1 MNGKMTSSTP
11 QRKTLRGYALCM
23 LALLVV
29 LVAPAYST
37 ADGASSSWPN
47 WRGSADNNGLIHAL
61 TPRVASDAALL
72 WQTDITG
79 LVKTENDYKPVDAWA
94 SPSSSQPIIVNGNIA
109 IVSGNKVLLLDSKGA
124 KVAEGTLDNPI
135 GYMSRPVYA
144 DGLIIVPTSDG
155 VVEAVYADTLKR
167 AWVTLP
173 IPGQQL
179 TCTLNAV
186 GGYVYVGMADT
197 GWAVPSANGYFK
209 CLEVSTG
216 KVVWEKKN
224 DNAGYYWAGAVVTHG
239 AAIYAGDDGILT
251 SVDAASGAQ
260 VDTMSVGSPVRSTII
275 KSPTDSSIYF
285 TTHDGNLYKVAV
297 NTDGSFGASQSVN
310 FCKTSTGAPTIS
322 NGKIYA
328 AGLADKGSGVLS
340 VVDSETM
347 QVEQSFAA
355 PGNIQSAPLV
365 TDAYGNDRFVYY
377 TSNIT
382 PGALYVSRLGES
394 SSAAQVLY
402 TPAKDMQNYCEFS
415 PIAGTDGTLY
425 YVNDSGYLFAV
436 GNRNKTPPPLSISMA
451 TISASKY
458 IYTGSVIA
466 PKVTVRNGDTTL
478 KKDTDY
484 TLAYASNKN
493 TGKATVTVTGI
504 IHYKGT
510 VKLTFKI
517 IPRKLAAPTL
527 KEG

>member
-1 MNGKMTSSTP
+1 MNEKTATFTP

-79 LVKTENDYKPVDAWA
+79 SVKAESDYKSNEYAAP
-94 SPSSSQPIIVNGNIA
+94 SQPIIVNGKIA
-109 IVSGNKVLLLDSKGA
+109 IVSGNKVLLLDDKGA
-124 KVAEGTLDNPI
+124 KVTEGTLDNPI

-144 DGLIIVPTSDG
+144 GGLIIVPTSDG
-155 VVEAVYADTLKR
+155 VVEAVDAVTLKKV
-167 AWVTLP
+167 WSTPP
-173 IPGQQL
+173 IVGQQL

-186 GGYVYVGMADT
+186 NGYVYVGMADT
-197 GWAVPSANGYFK
+197 GWAVPSVNGYFQ
-209 CLEVSTG
+209 CLKVSTG
-216 KVVWEKKN
+216 EVVWEKKN
-224 DNAGYYWAGAVVTHG
+224 ENAGYYWAGAVVTHG

-260 VDTMSVGSPVRSTII
+260 IDTMSVGGPVRSTIV

-285 TTHDGNLYKVAV
+285 TTYDGYLYRVPV
-297 NTDGSFGASQSVN
+297 NVNGSFGTPRWVK
-310 FCKTSTGAPTIS
+310 FCTVSTGAPTIS
-322 NGKIYA
+322 GGKIYA
-328 AGLADKGSGVLS
+328 AGSSGTYPNAVGVLA
-340 VVDSETM
+340 VVDSSTM
-347 QVEQSFAA
+347 KVQHAFEA
-355 PGNIQSAPLV
+355 PANIQSAPLV
-365 TDAYGNDRFVYY
+365 TDAYGNDTFVYY

-436 GNRNKTPPPLSISMA
+436 GNSNKTPPPLSISMA

-466 PKVTVRNGDTTL
+466 PKVTVRNGGTTL

-484 TLAYASNKN
+484 TVAYASNKN

-517 IPRKLAAPTL
+517 IPRELAAPTL